1 LARADTATRNVA
13 TDGFLRLAEI
23 LASHSEQTDP
33 VSAKKEAMIAVATMV
48 GALTISRILTD
59 EAISRALLKS
69 AEEAVVTVR

>member
-1 LARADTATRNVA
+1 
-13 TDGFLRLAEI
+13 LAEI